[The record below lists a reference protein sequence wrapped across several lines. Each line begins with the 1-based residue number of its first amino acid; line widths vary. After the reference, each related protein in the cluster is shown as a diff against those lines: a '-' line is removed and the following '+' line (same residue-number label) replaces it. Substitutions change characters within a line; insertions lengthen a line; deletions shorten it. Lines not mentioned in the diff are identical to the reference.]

1 MYYSNLRKIN
11 LYLKE
16 LIDNEEIVNTQ
27 NLKNK
32 IYNNEFFY
40 EEMLINNLLSQFR
53 ILYDHLHEVCFGR
66 ENSSRGIDRVIQ
78 LTRYMINLV
87 ELDLETYGEDE
98 NFKTINKIHKI
109 IVLVKELLIDSQKY
123 NKEYLIEHW
132 NNHYLPKFKNLG
144 VENVDEL

>member
-1 MYYSNLRKIN
+1 MYQDNLWRIN

-16 LIDNEEIVNTQ
+16 ITDNEEIVNTQ

-53 ILYDHLHEVCFGR
+53 ILYDHLHEVCVGR
-66 ENSSRGIDRVIQ
+66 ANSYRGIDRVIH

-87 ELDLETYGEDE
+87 ELDLETCGEDE

-109 IVLVKELLIDSQKY
+109 IVLVKDLLIDSQKY

-132 NNHYLPKFKNLG
+132 NNHYLPIFKNLG